1 MIDFELEKNRTLTTE
16 QIAMILDLSAQAASD
31 GGFVSSYI
39 FERAVMVFA
48 AQVLYPEKK
57 DEIAAMIGNGYD
69 IRLAFDT
76 LLSSGLLEKMSE
88 DYSVDMQLLREE
100 GYVWLEEVKEFQ
112 QSARGIL
119 DSINTLSGDIVQSA
133 VQQLQQVASG
143 DVKVIED
150 FANRWGFDRP
160 TPGKDKIEQTGE
172 IQKAFEVLD
181 GGKTK
186 E

>member
-39 FERAVMVFA
+39 FERAIMVFA
-48 AQVLYPEKK
+48 AQILYPEKK
-57 DEIAAMIGNGYD
+57 EEIAAMIGNGYD

-76 LLSSGLLEKMSE
+76 LLSSGLLEEMAEKFIS
-88 DYSVDMQLLREE
+88 DMQILSEE
-100 GYVWLEEVKEFQ
+100 GWIWLKEVKEFQ

-133 VQQLQQVASG
+133 VKQLQQAASG
-143 DVKVIED
+143 DVKIIED

-160 TPGKDKIEQTGE
+160 TPGEDNGVTAAD
-172 IQKAFEVLD
+172 IQKSFSSS
-181 GGKTK
+181 KRR
-186 E
+186 

>member
-48 AQVLYPEKK
+48 AQILYPEKK
-57 DEIAAMIGNGYD
+57 EQIAAMIGNGYD

-76 LLSSGLLEKMSE
+76 LLSSGLLEEMSE
-88 DYSVDMQLLREE
+88 KFAYDMQILKEE
-100 GYVWLEEVKEFQ
+100 GWVWLEEVKEFQ

-133 VQQLQQVASG
+133 VQQLQQAASG

-160 TPGKDKIEQTGE
+160 TPGEDKIEQTE
-172 IQKAFEVLD
+172 ELQKAFELLD
-181 GGKTK
+181 GAKSK

>member
-1 MIDFELEKNRTLTTE
+1 MIDFEKEKNRTLTTE

-39 FERAVMVFA
+39 FERAIMVFA
-48 AQVLYPEKK
+48 AQALYPEKK
-57 DEIAAMIGNGYD
+57 EEIAAMIGNGYD

-76 LLSSGLLEKMSE
+76 LFSSGLLEEMAEKFTS
-88 DYSVDMQLLREE
+88 DMQILSEE
-100 GYVWLEEVKEFQ
+100 GWTWLEEVKEFQ

-133 VQQLQQVASG
+133 VKQLQQVASG
-143 DVKVIED
+143 DVKIIED

-160 TPGKDKIEQTGE
+160 TPGEDKVV
-172 IQKAFEVLD
+172 QKEDMKKALKVLD
-181 GGKTK
+181 GDKSK

>member
-1 MIDFELEKNRTLTTE
+1 MIDFEFEKNRTLTTE

-48 AQVLYPEKK
+48 AQILYPEQKE
-57 DEIAAMIGNGYD
+57 EIAAMIGNGYD

-76 LLSSGLLEKMSE
+76 LLSSGLLEEMNEKFA
-88 DYSVDMQLLREE
+88 YDMQMLKEE
-100 GYVWLEEVKEFQ
+100 GWTWLEEVKEFQ

-133 VQQLQQVASG
+133 VQQLQKVASG

-160 TPGKDKIEQTGE
+160 TPGENKIEQTGE
-172 IQKAFEVLD
+172 LQKAFELLD
-181 GGKTK
+181 GAKTK